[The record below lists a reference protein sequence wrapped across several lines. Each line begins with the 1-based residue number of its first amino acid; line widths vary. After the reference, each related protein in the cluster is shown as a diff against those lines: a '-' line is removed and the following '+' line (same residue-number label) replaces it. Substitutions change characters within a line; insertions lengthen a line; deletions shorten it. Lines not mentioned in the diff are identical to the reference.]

1 MENSDIYRYQRLA
14 SRWLI
19 GLGTLAAGAILLWYA
34 PFPVSLFITFAV
46 FTILYLYV
54 EGMTA
59 TVALAAMAMRFIA
72 RKAKS
77 R

>member
-1 MENSDIYRYQRLA
+1 MENSDIYRYERLA

-19 GLGTLAAGAILLWYA
+19 GVGTLAACAILLWYA

-46 FTILYLYV
+46 FAILCMYV
-54 EGMTA
+54 EGATA
-59 TVALAAMAMRFIA
+59 AVALMAVAVRFIV